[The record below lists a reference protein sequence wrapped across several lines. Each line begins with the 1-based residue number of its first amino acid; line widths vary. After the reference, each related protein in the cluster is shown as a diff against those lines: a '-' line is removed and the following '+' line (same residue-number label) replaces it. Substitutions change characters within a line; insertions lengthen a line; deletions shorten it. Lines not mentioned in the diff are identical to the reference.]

1 MREMKDSGIEWI
13 GEIPASWNILKL
25 KYICSKIER
34 GTAPNY
40 TDTPIT
46 RVVNQATFSKGYFD
60 NSNIRYS
67 TIYCRNESWI
77 VKGRRC
83 TLGIHRWWC
92 AWKDT
97 LFY

>member
-60 NSNIRYS
+60 NSNIRL
-67 TIYCRNESWI
+67 ICRKNCWLLSEMS
-77 VKGRRC
+77 
-83 TLGIHRWWC
+83 
-92 AWKDT
+92 
-97 LFY
+97 